1 MSSNTTTLSNLMS
14 IFYNKV
20 FLDRAELALTY
31 DVGAQTKTLPTNS
44 GKTVYFNRFSPLAV
58 ATSALTEAA
67 VPTAVDMT
75 STIVSATV
83 AEYGTYA
90 KVSTLFNLTSIDEGL
105 KEHVA
110 VMGQNAGE
118 TLDTLLAA
126 ALSASNTA
134 QLAGGKSALT
144 AVAATDTLSGAEI
157 RKAIRT
163 LKKNKAKTFSN
174 GMFKGVVA
182 ASAAYD
188 LRGNSEWLDASRYTD
203 AANIKNG
210 QLGKLY
216 GVEFYETNNE
226 VSESSTVTVY
236 HNFIMGAN
244 AYGMVNLSGQ
254 PGSRIYVKNPGPQ
267 DTSNPVDSWST
278 VGWKA
283 SFAAVVL
290 NSTWVVDIKCGVTA

>member
-1 MSSNTTTLSNLMS
+1 MST
-14 IFYNKV
+14 YYDKV
-20 FLDRAELALTY
+20 FLDRAEMALTY
-31 DVGAQTKTLPTNS
+31 DVGAQKKNIPTNS
-44 GKTVYFNRFSPLAV
+44 GKVVYFNRFSSLAV
-58 ATSALTEAA
+58 ATSALNEAA

-83 AEYGTYA
+83 AEYGTYT
-90 KVSTLFNLTSIDEGL
+90 KVGTLFSMTSIDEGL
-105 KEHVA
+105 KEHAA

-134 QLAGGKSALT
+134 QLAGAKSALT
-144 AVAATDTLSGAEI
+144 AIAATDVLSGAEI

-163 LKKNKAKTFSN
+163 LKKNKAKTFGN
-174 GMFKGVVA
+174 GMFKGIVA

-188 LRGNSEWLDASRYTD
+188 LRGNSEWLDASRYVD
-203 AANIKNG
+203 ATNIRNG

-236 HNFIMGAN
+236 HNFIVGAN
-244 AYGMVNLSGQ
+244 AYGTVNISGQ
-254 PGSRIYVKNPGPQ
+254 PGQRIFVKTPGNT
-267 DTSNPVDSWST
+267 DTSNPIDTWST

-283 SFAAVVL
+283 HFAAVVL
-290 NSTWVVDIKCGVTA
+290 NSAWVVDIKTGVTA

>member
-1 MSSNTTTLSNLMS
+1 MSSITTSLTNLMS
-14 IFYNKV
+14 TYYDKV

-31 DVGAQTKTLPTNS
+31 DVGAQVKNLPTNS

-58 ATSALTEAA
+58 ATSTLTEAA

-83 AEYGTYA
+83 ATYGSYA
-90 KVSTLFNLTSIDEGL
+90 KVGTLFNLTSIDEGL
-105 KEHVA
+105 KEHAA

-118 TLDTLLAA
+118 SLDALIAA

-134 QLAGGKSALT
+134 QLAGAKANIT
-144 AVAATDTLSGAEI
+144 AVAATDVLSGSEI

-163 LKKNKAKTFSN
+163 LKKAKAKTFGN
-174 GMFKGVVA
+174 GMFKAVIA

-203 AANIKNG
+203 ATNIRNG

-216 GVEFYETNNE
+216 GVEFFETNNE

-236 HNFIMGAN
+236 HNFVFGQN
-244 AYGMVNLSGQ
+244 AYGTVNLSGQ
-254 PGSRIYVKNPGPQ
+254 AGQRIYVKTPGPS
-267 DTSNPVDSWST
+267 DTSNPVDTWST

-283 SFAAVVL
+283 NFAVAVL
-290 NSTWVVDIKCGVTA
+290 NSAWIVDIKTGVTA

>member
-1 MSSNTTTLSNLMS
+1 MST
-14 IFYNKV
+14 FYDKV

-31 DVGAQTKTLPTNS
+31 DVGAQVKSLPKNS
-44 GKTVYFNRFSPLAV
+44 GKVVYFNRFSPLAV
-58 ATSALTEAA
+58 VTSALSEAA
-67 VPTAVDMT
+67 VPSAVDMT

-83 AEYGTYA
+83 AEYGSYA
-90 KVSTLFNLTSIDEGL
+90 KVGSLFNMTSIDEGL
-105 KEHVA
+105 KEHAA

-134 QLAGGKSALT
+134 QLAGAKANIT
-144 AVAATDTLSGAEI
+144 AVAATDVLSGAEI

-163 LKKNKAKTFSN
+163 LKKAKAKTFSN
-174 GMFKGVVA
+174 GMFKGIIA

-188 LRGNSEWLDASRYTD
+188 LRGNSEWLDASRYVD
-203 AANIKNG
+203 ATNIRNG

-236 HNFIMGAN
+236 HNFIVGAN
-244 AYGMVNLSGQ
+244 AYGMVKLDGQ
-254 PGSRIYVKNPGPQ
+254 TGQRIYVKTPGTQ
-267 DTSNPVDSWST
+267 DTSNPLDTWST

-290 NSTWVVDIKCGVTA
+290 NSAWIVDIKCGVTA

>member
-1 MSSNTTTLSNLMS
+1 MSSITTTLTNLMS
-14 IFYNKV
+14 TFYDKI

-31 DVGAQTKTLPTNS
+31 DVGAQVKTLPTNS

-90 KVSTLFNLTSIDEGL
+90 KVGTLFNLTSIDEGL
-105 KEHVA
+105 KEHAA

-134 QLAGGKSALT
+134 QLAGAKAALT

-163 LKKNKAKTFSN
+163 LKKAKAKTFSN
-174 GMFKGVVA
+174 GMFKGIVA

-188 LRGNSEWLDASRYTD
+188 LRGDSEWLDASRYVD
-203 AANIKNG
+203 ATNIRNG

-236 HNFIMGAN
+236 HNFICGAN
-244 AYGMVNLSGQ
+244 SYGMVGISGQ
-254 PGSRIYVKNPGPQ
+254 PGQRIYVKTPGAN

-283 SFAAVVL
+283 NFAAVVL
-290 NSTWVVDIKCGVTA
+290 NSSWIVDIKCGMTA

>member
-1 MSSNTTTLSNLMS
+1 MSSTTTGLTTLMS
-14 IFYNKV
+14 TYYDKV
-20 FLDRAELALTY
+20 FLERAEMALTY
-31 DVGAQTKTLPTNS
+31 DVGAQKKNLPTNS
-44 GKTVYFNRFSPLAV
+44 GKTMYFNRFSPLTA
-58 ATSALTEAA
+58 ATTALTEAA

-75 STIVSATV
+75 STVVSAVV
-83 AEYGTYA
+83 ADYGSYT
-90 KVSTLFNLTSIDEGL
+90 KVGTLFNMTSIDENL
-105 KEHVA
+105 KEHAA

-126 ALSASNTA
+126 ALSASNTE
-134 QLAGGKSALT
+134 QLAGAKSNIT

-163 LKKNKAKTFSN
+163 LKKKKAKTFGN
-174 GMFKGVVA
+174 GMFKGIIA

-188 LRGNSEWLDASRYTD
+188 LRGNTEWLDASRYTD
-203 AANIKNG
+203 ASNIKTG

-226 VSESSTVTVY
+226 VSTSSTVTVY
-236 HNFIMGAN
+236 HNFIVGAN
-244 AYGMVNLSGQ
+244 AYGMVNIANQ
-254 PGSRIYVKNPGPQ
+254 PGHRIYVKTPGPQ

-283 SFAAVVL
+283 TFAAVVL
-290 NSTWVVDIKCGVTA
+290 NSTWVVDVKSGVTA

>member
-1 MSSNTTTLSNLMS
+1 MST
-14 IFYNKV
+14 YYDKV
-20 FLDRAELALTY
+20 FLERAEAALTY
-31 DVGAQTKTLPTNS
+31 DVGAQAKNVPLNS
-44 GKTVYFNRFSPLAV
+44 GKVVYFNRFSPLAA
-58 ATSALTEAA
+58 ATSAITDAA

-75 STIVSATV
+75 GTIVSATI
-83 AEYGTYA
+83 ATYGTYT
-90 KVSTLFNLTSIDEGL
+90 KVGQEFNLTSIDEGL

-118 TLDTLLAA
+118 TLDTLIAA
-126 ALSASNTA
+126 ALSASNTE
-134 QLAGGKSALT
+134 QLAGAKSALT

-157 RKAIRT
+157 RKAVRT

-174 GMFKGVVA
+174 GMFKAIVA

-236 HNFIMGAN
+236 HNFVFGAN
-244 AYGMVNLSGQ
+244 AYGIVRLEGQ
-254 PGSRIYVKNPGPQ
+254 PGSRIYVKTPGST
-267 DTSNPVDSWST
+267 DTSNPIDTWST

-283 SFAAVVL
+283 SMVAAVL
-290 NSTWVVDIKCGVTA
+290 NSSWIVDIKCGVTA

>member
-1 MSSNTTTLSNLMS
+1 MSSTTTGLTTLMS
-14 IFYNKV
+14 TFYDKV

-31 DVGAQTKTLPTNS
+31 DVGAQKKNLPTNS
-44 GKTVYFNRFSPLAV
+44 GKVIYFNRFSSLAM
-58 ATSALTEAA
+58 ATTALTEAA

-75 STIVSATV
+75 STVVSATV
-83 AEYGTYA
+83 AEYGTYT
-90 KVSTLFNLTSIDEGL
+90 KVGSLFNLSSIDEGL
-105 KEHVA
+105 KEHAA

-134 QLAGGKSALT
+134 QLAGAKSALT
-144 AVAATDTLSGAEI
+144 AVAVTDVLSGAEI

-163 LKKNKAKTFSN
+163 LKKNKAKTFGN
-174 GMFKGVVA
+174 GMFKGIVA

-188 LRGNSEWLDASRYTD
+188 LRGNTEWLDASRYVD

-216 GVEFYETNNE
+216 GVEFFETNNE

-236 HNFIMGAN
+236 HNFICGAN
-244 AYGMVNLSGQ
+244 AYGTVNIGGQ
-254 PGSRIYVKNPGPQ
+254 PGPRIYVKTPGNT
-267 DTSNPVDSWST
+267 DTSNPIDTWST

-283 SFAAVVL
+283 NFVAVVL
-290 NSTWVVDIKCGVTA
+290 NSAWIVDIKTGATA

>member
-1 MSSNTTTLSNLMS
+1 MMST
-14 IFYNKV
+14 YYDKV
-20 FLDRAELALTY
+20 FLERAELALTY
-31 DVGAQTKTLPTNS
+31 DVGAQVKNLPTNS

-58 ATSALTEAA
+58 ATSALTEAT

-83 AEYGTYA
+83 APYGTYA
-90 KVSTLFNLTSIDEGL
+90 KVGTLFSLTSIDENL
-105 KEHVA
+105 KEHAA

-134 QLAGGKSALT
+134 QLAGAKSALSSV
-144 AVAATDTLSGAEI
+144 AVTDVLNGSEI
-157 RKAIRT
+157 RKALRT
-163 LKKNKAKTFSN
+163 LKKNKAKTFAN
-174 GMFKGVVA
+174 GMFKAVVA

-188 LRGNSEWLDASRYTD
+188 LRGNSEWLDASRYVD
-203 AANIKNG
+203 ASNIKSG

-216 GVEFYETNNE
+216 GVEFFETNNE

-236 HNFIMGAN
+236 HNFVFGQN
-244 AYGMVNLSGQ
+244 AYGMVNIANQ
-254 PGSRIYVKNPGPQ
+254 AGSRIYVKNPGAS
-267 DTSNPVDSWST
+267 DTSNPIDTWST

-283 SFAAVVL
+283 HFAAVVL
-290 NSTWVVDIKCGVTA
+290 NSSWVVDIKTGATA

>member
-1 MSSNTTTLSNLMS
+1 MSSITTTLTNLMS
-14 IFYNKV
+14 TYYDKV
-20 FLDRAELALTY
+20 FLERAELALTY
-31 DVGAQTKTLPTNS
+31 DVGAQKKNLPTNS

-67 VPTAVDMT
+67 VPTAVDMS

-83 AEYGTYA
+83 ADYGTYA
-90 KVSTLFNLTSIDEGL
+90 KVGSLFSMTSVDEGL

-134 QLAGGKSALT
+134 QLAGAKSNIT
-144 AVAATDTLSGAEI
+144 AVAATDTVSGSEI

-163 LKKNKAKTFSN
+163 LKKNKAKTFAN
-174 GMFKGVVA
+174 GMFKGIIA

-188 LRGNSEWLDASRYTD
+188 LRGNTEWLDASRYTD
-203 AANIKNG
+203 ASNIKSG
-210 QLGKLY
+210 QLGKLH

-236 HNFIMGAN
+236 HNFVFGSN
-244 AYGMVNLSGQ
+244 AYGMVNIAGQ
-254 PGSRIYVKNPGPQ
+254 PGQRIYVKNPGPQ
-267 DTSNPVDSWST
+267 DTSNPVDTWST

-290 NSTWVVDIKCGVTA
+290 NSTWVVDIKSGATA

>member
-1 MSSNTTTLSNLMS
+1 MST
-14 IFYNKV
+14 YYDKV
-20 FLDRAELALTY
+20 FLDRAELSMTY
-31 DVGAQTKTLPTNS
+31 DVGAQVKTVPANS
-44 GKTVYFNRFSPLAV
+44 GKVVYFNRFSPLAV
-58 ATSALTEAA
+58 VTSALSEAA
-67 VPTAVDMT
+67 VPSAVDMT

-83 AEYGTYA
+83 AEYGSYA
-90 KVSTLFNLTSIDEGL
+90 KVGSLFDMTSIDEGL
-105 KEHVA
+105 KEHAA

-134 QLAGGKSALT
+134 QLAGGKAALT
-144 AVAATDTLSGAEI
+144 AVAATDVLSGSEI

-163 LKKNKAKTFSN
+163 LKKAKAKTFAN
-174 GMFKGVVA
+174 GMFKGIIA

-188 LRGNSEWLDASRYTD
+188 LRGNSEWLDASRYVD
-203 AANIKNG
+203 AQNIRNG

-236 HNFIMGAN
+236 HNFVFGAN
-244 AYGMVNLSGQ
+244 AYGMVKLSNQ
-254 PGSRIYVKNPGPQ
+254 PGQRIYVKTPGMS
-267 DTSNPVDSWST
+267 DTSNPLDTWST

-283 SFAAVVL
+283 AFAAVVL
-290 NSTWVVDIKCGVTA
+290 NSAWIVDIKCGVTA

>member
-1 MSSNTTTLSNLMS
+1 MSSTTTGLSNLMS
-14 IFYNKV
+14 IYYDKV

-31 DVGAQTKTLPTNS
+31 DVGAQTKNLPSNS

-58 ATSALTEAA
+58 ATTALTEAA

-75 STIVSATV
+75 STQVTATLAV
-83 AEYGTYA
+83 YGSYA
-90 KVSTLFNLTSIDEGL
+90 KVGTLFNMTSIDEGL

-126 ALSASNTA
+126 TLSGSNTA
-134 QLAGGKSALT
+134 QLAGAKSNIT
-144 AVAATDTLSGAEI
+144 AVAATDVLSGAEI

-174 GMFKGVVA
+174 GMFKGIIA

-188 LRGNSEWLDASRYTD
+188 LRGNSEWLDASRYVD
-203 AANIKNG
+203 ATNIRNG

-226 VSESSTVTVY
+226 VTTSSTVTVY
-236 HNFIMGAN
+236 HNFILGQN
-244 AYGMVNLSGQ
+244 SYGTVNLANQ
-254 PGSRIYVKNPGPQ
+254 PGSRIFVKTPGPS

-283 SFAAVVL
+283 NFAATVL
-290 NSTWVVDIKCGVTA
+290 NSDWIVDIKCGVTA